1 MQVRVRQSYIEP
13 SGHGLPGGGG
23 SLRVGGVGG
32 GLLRLLPI
40 QIAAATI
47 RATDKPIA
55 TYGFDIDI
63 AYGFNTDTLYGV
75 GIAHIYTWKL
85 RYGA

>member
-1 MQVRVRQSYIEP
+1 
-13 SGHGLPGGGG
+13 
-23 SLRVGGVGG
+23 
-32 GLLRLLPI
+32 
-40 QIAAATI
+40 
-47 RATDKPIA
+47 
-55 TYGFDIDI
+55 YGFDIDI